1 MAFINGKEI
10 YFVETNGGVGI
21 GQSIR
26 EFAVP
31 LRLSALPTTTGFRQG
46 GSVYVDDGQSGFRMS
61 MLAIKEL
68 NTKIVTTDD
77 PNNVDMSKLTIDDYI
92 YERSKK

>member
-10 YFVETNGGVGI
+10 YFVETNGGVGV

-26 EFAVP
+26 EYAVP
-31 LRLSALPTTTGFRQG
+31 LRLSTLPTTTGFRQG

-61 MLAIKEL
+61 MIAMKEL
-68 NTKIVTTDD
+68 NTKIVTADSAD
-77 PNNVDMSKLTIDDYI
+77 NVDMSKLTIDDFI
-92 YERSKK
+92 YERKQ